1 MTRIFITILLVFGTL
16 VAVSFYAGPEWK
28 KFRNVQKEIDG
39 LGRISVE
46 LDEITEE
53 RDALIELINTIS
65 TEELARINVSLPEGA
80 SAANFLVFLERISA
94 ENGVVLKSVALASFT
109 EEKRETTGQ
118 PTPGGAVL
126 TPPATRTIKE
136 FPITIQVSGTYE
148 SFKAFLELLEKNIR
162 LIDVDSLSF
171 SSHGDTKV
179 IDFSIKA
186 KTYYQ

>member
-16 VAVSFYAGPEWK
+16 VAVLFYAGPEWK
-28 KFRNVQKEIDG
+28 KFRDIQKEIDG
-39 LGRISVE
+39 LGRISIE
-46 LDEITEE
+46 LDEITQE
-53 RDALIELINTIS
+53 RDTLIELINTIS
-65 TEELARINVSLPEGA
+65 AEELARINASLPEGA
-80 SAANFLVFLERISA
+80 NAANFLVFLERLSA
-94 ENGVVLKSVALASFT
+94 KQGVVLKSVDLASFT
-109 EEKRETTGQ
+109 EEKHEATRQ
-118 PTPGGAVL
+118 PTPGGAI
-126 TPPATRTIKE
+126 PAPLVTRMVNE
-136 FPITIQVSGTYE
+136 FPVTMQISGTYE